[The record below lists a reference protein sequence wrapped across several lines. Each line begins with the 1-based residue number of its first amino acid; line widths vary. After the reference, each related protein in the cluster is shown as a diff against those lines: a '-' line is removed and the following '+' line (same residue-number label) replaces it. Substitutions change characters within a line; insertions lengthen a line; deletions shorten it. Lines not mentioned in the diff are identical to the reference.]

1 MSRATSSA
9 SMTRRPAPWLR
20 KTRQKADLPDAM
32 EPVTPTTRTFLN
44 SLKAAVVMQ
53 KVSRN
58 GFENKPMSAAMRDR
72 DAAAGMRNEVPPT
85 NKLCTI
91 HQQRC
96 LFFLRLH
103 NPSIST
109 AIPSTARSV
118 THTHPACCKTLQ
130 QRRRV
135 GSSFALCSFI
145 IISPRS
151 EQDKT
156 IYPELK
162 IVLLHF
168 LSYLPAFRITIFF
181 IQSLGSWNRLS

>member
-96 LFFLRLH
+96 FFFLRLH
-103 NPSIST
+103 NSSIST

-135 GSSFALCSFI
+135 GSSFALCPF
-145 IISPRS
+145 IISPLRAR
-151 EQDKT
+151 QDN
-156 IYPELK
+156 
-162 IVLLHF
+162 
-168 LSYLPAFRITIFF
+168 LP
-181 IQSLGSWNRLS
+181 